1 MADPHGARMADPSI
15 AEHRQQGARS
25 AEQRPQHHDAH
36 LASGSRA
43 ALIIYF
49 QIYAHISNF
58 LSNLASRLPEAVGGT
73 HSMSMPLGSSGL
85 GSDGLPIS
93 GGGTGAQ
100 LFAQK
105 QQDMSETAEQTAAE
119 AKAAAERTAAEQA
132 AAEQAAAEQ
141 AQRATAERAA
151 ALRSTAYGTGGLLR
165 STMRALSLFDRT
177 DAPAY
182 AKLVDEE
189 GDDGFP
195 GTNGSKLLNFCA
207 GKGLVSLSELENVLR
222 TAPTSATDRV
232 VPMSEEESSHASPL
246 MVEGESAISIL
257 IRRCASTEEAHAMN
271 KDELPAMIQALVSAD
286 KTAVL
291 ALSTPAQF
299 GWSVTSIGATHA
311 DLKRTEGDAHMIDVP
326 LHWLRPTGSTLR
338 RGDKVLVS
346 KPIDA
351 STALHMLCNDDVW
364 SNSSVSV
371 ELLERT
377 LEILLGAIRE
387 LGGVA
392 LFDGVP
398 PDSGTP
404 PRYDDM
410 PEPPLL
416 LLCSS
421 QRVTLY
427 ALKELLHSFPR
438 AVMASS
444 KGGNA
449 LTILL
454 TNPEARL
461 PMIELLAKE
470 SGGFRRPPRGRTG
483 TQYYV
488 ARVHGDGQTVD
499 LESVPTSWQP
509 KQTLQDVPVSRLR
522 PLYSPTSH
530 PAPSAPKKG
539 DSVELLATSQPTY
552 VSLAAERI
560 SNMLPDMTD
569 QIAVETAAKRATRIY
584 SKLVEVLSPEELG
597 ARDEDA
603 DDKEG
608 TPAVCSVLFT
618 LARLPAPV
626 LEAVLAVVPK
636 AVVHMWVSASV
647 RADGFT
653 VMHAAASF
661 TTLGRPSM
669 PLIRA
674 VHALIPSG
682 ISSIGG
688 ENRCTPLHL
697 LCRATELQVEDL
709 DTLLLK
715 HTPSAST
722 ADNHGRV
729 PLYDLLENERQH
741 ELQGK
746 LVARYLEVA
755 PDAAGH
761 ADVNGRTPL
770 HLLCSTT
777 ELQVEDLDALL
788 SKHIPAATMADE
800 NGRVPLHN
808 LLLQA
813 QRLRE
818 LQGKLVAR
826 YLEVAP
832 DAAGYAD
839 ADRRT
844 PLHLL
849 CSTAELQVVDLDALL
864 LKHIPAATMADENGR
879 VPLHYLLDLPKSW
892 RGEQLDEAKR
902 PRELQNKLVAR
913 YLEFA
918 PDAAGH
924 ADAQGKLP
932 AESLFTLP
940 NLSARHF
947 VCFIELAP
955 NPLLPCLSI
964 AAALVK
970 AAARD
975 ANRRSV
981 YLRVAEELTV
991 VSTSIVRGLPSLK
1004 EDGWE
1009 DPARPEAKIQYPY
1022 ADDWK
1027 NSVPLLLPAELLP
1040 PIASLQVRHT
1050 TASGTTNLS

>member
-257 IRRCASTEEAHAMN
+257 IRRCASMSMEEAHAMN

-346 KPIDA
+346 EPVDA

-387 LGGVA
+387 LGGAA

-499 LESVPTSWQP
+499 LESVPSSGQP

-597 ARDEDA
+597 APNEDA

-729 PLYDLLENERQH
+729 PLYDLLQAQRSH

-777 ELQVEDLDALL
+777 ELQV
-788 SKHIPAATMADE
+788 
-800 NGRVPLHN
+800 
-808 LLLQA
+808 
-813 QRLRE
+813 
-818 LQGKLVAR
+818 
-826 YLEVAP
+826 
-832 DAAGYAD
+832 
-839 ADRRT
+839 
-844 PLHLL
+844 
-849 CSTAELQVVDLDALL
+849 VDLDALL

-879 VPLHYLLDLPKSW
+879 VPLHDLLKTVHDFLKT
-892 RGEQLDEAKR
+892 ER
-902 PRELQNKLVAR
+902 PRELRELQGKLVAR

-1004 EDGWE
+1004 EDGM
-1009 DPARPEAKIQYPY
+1009 YPY
-1022 ADDWK
+1022 TVDWK
-1027 NSVPLLLPAELLP
+1027 KSVPLLLPAELLP

-1050 TASGTTNLS
+1050 TASGSTNLS